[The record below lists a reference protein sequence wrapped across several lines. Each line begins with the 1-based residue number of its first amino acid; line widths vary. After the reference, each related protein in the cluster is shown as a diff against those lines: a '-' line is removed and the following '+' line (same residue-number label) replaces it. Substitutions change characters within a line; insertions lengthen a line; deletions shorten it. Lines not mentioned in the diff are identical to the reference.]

1 MNARQA
7 FLLTLG
13 VVVVSFAAPLIRL
26 AEDVPPLAVAM
37 YRNLFATAVLLPL
50 ALGRHRAELR
60 ALRRGDL
67 IALSSAGV
75 LLAVHFSAWIP
86 SVSLTTVAASTVL
99 VSTQPVWSAVLAR
112 IFLKER
118 LRRAAAVG
126 IGIALAGAV
135 LVTGFD
141 FRLSGTAFLGD
152 MLALTGAVAVAGH
165 RIAGLGVRRRLSIL
179 PFVAVVYGACTVVLL
194 IVVLV
199 SGTPLG
205 GFEPEGWL
213 MMVLLALGPQVV
225 GHTLFN
231 FLLRDLDPTVIAV
244 AIMGEPVGATLLAL
258 GLFGEI
264 PPVGAI
270 LGGALLLVGIFV
282 AVSAQSRRAVDAPVE

>member
-7 FLLTLG
+7 VLLTLG

-26 AEDVPPLAVAM
+26 AEDAPPLAVAM
-37 YRNLFATAVLLPL
+37 YRNLFATALLLPL
-50 ALGRHRAELR
+50 AIGRHRSELR
-60 ALRRGDL
+60 SLRRGDVL
-67 IALSSAGV
+67 ALSGAGL
-75 LLAVHFSAWIP
+75 LLAVHFAAWIP

-112 IFLKER
+112 VFLGER

-135 LVTGFD
+135 LVSGLD
-141 FRLSGTAFLGD
+141 FTLSGRAFLGD
-152 MLALTGAVAVAGH
+152 MLALTGAIAVAGH
-165 RIAGLGVRRRLSIL
+165 RIASIGVRKRLSIL
-179 PFVAVVYGACTVVLL
+179 PFVAIIYGACTVVLFL
-194 IVVLV
+194 VVLV

-205 GFEPEGWL
+205 GFEPQAWL
-213 MMVLLALGPQVV
+213 MMLLLALGPQVV

-264 PPVGAI
+264 PPIGAI
-270 LGGALLLVGIFV
+270 LGGALLLTGIFV

>member
-1 MNARQA
+1 MSPRQA
-7 FLLTLG
+7 ILLTIG
-13 VVVVSFAAPLIRL
+13 VIVVSFAAPLIRL
-26 AEDVPPLAVAM
+26 AEDAPPLAVAM
-37 YRNLFATAVLLPL
+37 YRNLFATAVLVPL

-60 ALRRGDL
+60 ALRRADVL
-67 IALSSAGV
+67 TLSAAGA
-75 LLAVHFSAWIP
+75 LLAVHFAAWIP

-112 IFLKER
+112 VFLGER
-118 LRRAAAVG
+118 LRRAAGAG
-126 IGIALAGAV
+126 IAIALAGAV
-135 LVTGFD
+135 LVSGLD
-141 FRLSGTAFLGD
+141 FTLSGRAFLGD
-152 MLALTGAVAVAGH
+152 MLALTGAMAVASH
-165 RIAGLGVRRRLSIL
+165 RIVSLGVRKRLSLL
-179 PFVAVVYGACTVVLL
+179 PFVAIIYGACTVVLL

-205 GFEPEGWL
+205 GFGPQAWV
-213 MMVLLALGPQVV
+213 MIVLLALGPQVV

-264 PPVGAI
+264 PPLGAI
-270 LGGALLLVGIFV
+270 FGGALLLVGIFV
-282 AVSAQSRRAVDAPVE
+282 AVSSQSRRAVDAPVE

>member
-1 MNARQA
+1 MTARQA
-7 FLLTLG
+7 VLLTLG
-13 VVVVSFAAPLIRL
+13 VIVVSFAAPLIRL
-26 AEDVPPLAVAM
+26 AEDAPPLAVAM

-50 ALGRHRAELR
+50 AFARHRDELR
-60 ALRRGDL
+60 ALRRGDVT
-67 IALSSAGV
+67 ALAGAGV
-75 LLAVHFSAWIP
+75 LLAIHFAAWIP

-112 IFLKER
+112 LFLKER

-126 IGIALAGAV
+126 IGIALGGAI
-135 LVTGFD
+135 LISGLD
-141 FRLSGTAFLGD
+141 FTLSTRAFLGD
-152 MLALTGAVAVAGH
+152 MLALTGAMAVAGH
-165 RIAGLGVRRRLSIL
+165 RIASLGVRKRLPIL
-179 PFVAVVYGACTVVLL
+179 PFVTVIYGACTFVLL
-194 IVVLV
+194 IAVLV

-205 GFEPEGWL
+205 GFEPQAWL

-258 GLFGEI
+258 ALFGEI
-264 PPVGAI
+264 PPVGA
-270 LGGALLLVGIFV
+270 LFGGALLLVGIFV
-282 AVSAQSRRAVDAPVE
+282 AVRAQSRRAVDAPVE